1 MRRRDFVAA
10 MGGAVLAWSLAA
22 LAQRPAMPVI
32 GFLAAPSPAPYQKYA
47 AAFRQGLREVGYVE
61 GENVTLEYRWA
72 DGRYD
77 RLPTMAAELAGRK
90 VAAIA
95 AIGGAPAVLAARSAT
110 ATIPIVFVM
119 GDDPVRLGLVASLS
133 RPGGNVTG
141 VSLLAVALEAKRL
154 ELLRELVPTATL
166 IAMLVNQS
174 SPQAEIQSREVQKAA
189 RAIGQQV
196 HIVSAS
202 TEREL
207 EAAFVTLVEK
217 RAGALMI
224 GADTFF
230 TSQAAQLGALTAHH
244 AIPAISPWRDH
255 VAAGSL
261 MSYGTNL
268 ADAYRQAGVYTGR
281 ILKGAKPADLP
292 VVQPTKFEL
301 VLNLKTARQLGPT
314 VPRDFLA
321 RVDEVIE

>member
-1 MRRRDFVAA
+1 MRRRAFITLL
-10 MGGAVLAWSLAA
+10 GGAAAAWPLRTR
-22 LAQRPAMPVI
+22 AQQDKPVI

-47 AAFRQGLREVGYVE
+47 AAFRRGLGEVGYVE
-61 GENVTLEYRWA
+61 GQNVALEYRWA
-72 DGRYD
+72 NGHYD
-77 RLPTMAAELAGRK
+77 RLPTMAVELARRK

-95 AIGGAPAVLAARSAT
+95 AIGGTPVVLAARSAT

-141 VSLLAVALEAKRL
+141 VSLLAVALEAKRM
-154 ELLRELVPTATL
+154 ELLRELAPKAAL
-166 IAMLVNQS
+166 IAMLVNPT
-174 SPQAEIQSREVQKAA
+174 SPQSETQSLEVQKAA
-189 RAIGQQV
+189 RAVGQQV
-196 HIVSAS
+196 HIASAS

-217 RAGALMI
+217 RARALMI
-224 GADTFF
+224 GADAFF
-230 TSQAAQLGALTAHH
+230 TSQAAQLAALTTRY

-261 MSYGTNL
+261 MSYGTSL
-268 ADAYRQAGVYTGR
+268 TDAYRMAGVYTGR

-292 VVQPTKFEL
+292 VLQPTKFDL
-301 VLNLKTARQLGPT
+301 VLNLKTAKKLGLT
-314 VPRDFLA
+314 ISRDFLT

>member
-1 MRRRDFVAA
+1 MKRRRFITLAGSVAI
-10 MGGAVLAWSLAA
+10 AWPLAA
-22 LAQRPAMPVI
+22 AAQRPAMPVI

-61 GENVTLEYRWA
+61 GQNTALEYRWA
-72 DGRYD
+72 DGHYD

-90 VAAIA
+90 VAVIA
-95 AIGGAPAVLAARSAT
+95 AVGGTPVVLAARSAT
-110 ATIPIVFVM
+110 ATIPIIFVM

-141 VSLLAVALEAKRL
+141 VSLLAVALEAKRM
-154 ELLRELVPTATL
+154 ELLREMVPGATL

-174 SPQAEIQSREVQKAA
+174 NPQAEIQSREVQKAA

-224 GADTFF
+224 SADTFF
-230 TSQAAQLGALTAHH
+230 TSQAAQLGALTTRH

-255 VAAGSL
+255 VEAGSL
-261 MSYGTNL
+261 MSYGTSL
-268 ADAYRQAGVYTGR
+268 TDAYRQAGVYAGR

-301 VLNLKTARQLGPT
+301 VVNLKTAKKLGLAI
-314 VPRDFLA
+314 PRDFLA